1 MKYLII
7 ILTLSLVGLNTDDSK
22 VASQKENP
30 PKVVMYG
37 DSGNDLQEGYIENN
51 RLHGYWASYNKLNNT
66 LAFGKYN
73 RGKKVGKWFFWSE
86 GALTKVNYS
95 KNTQE
100 D

>member
-1 MKYLII
+1 MKYLIL
-7 ILTLSLVGLNTDDSK
+7 ILTLSLAGLN
-22 VASQKENP
+22 AKE
-30 PKVVMYG
+30 PKVVSQEEDTPKVVIYG
-37 DSGNDLQEGYIENN
+37 DSGNDLQEGYIKNN
-51 RLHGYWASYNKLNNT
+51 RLHGYWASYNKLSKT

-86 GALTKVNYS
+86 GTLTKVNYI

>member
-22 VASQKENP
+22 VASQEENP

-37 DSGNDLQEGYIENN
+37 DGGNDLQEVYIENN
-51 RLHGYWASYNKLNNT
+51 RLHGYWASYNKLSKT

-73 RGKKVGKWFFWSE
+73 RGEKAGKWFFWSE
-86 GALTKVNYS
+86 GTLTKVNYS
-95 KNTQE
+95 KNTQ
-100 D
+100 